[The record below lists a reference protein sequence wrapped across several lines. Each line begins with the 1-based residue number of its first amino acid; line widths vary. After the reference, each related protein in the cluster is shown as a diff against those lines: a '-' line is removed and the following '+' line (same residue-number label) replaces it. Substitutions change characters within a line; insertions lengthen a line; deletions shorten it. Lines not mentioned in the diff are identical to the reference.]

1 MRIPLGWLC
10 ALVLPVLLAWYV
22 QSYIESSES
31 LVFLSLIVL
40 AVVLWLFRL
49 VPDFIPALLVVMLA
63 IILDIV
69 PRDIALSGYTSDV
82 FFMVLGIFFLAAMM
96 SVSGLTYRVALA
108 LLIKLPESRWTSALV
123 LFFSGITL
131 STLIPSPLGRSA
143 IATPLLTAL
152 IGDKPQRQQDTL
164 LALSSIHGNTLLST
178 VFLTGNPLNFVM
190 LGLFDAQTQYR
201 FQWLTW
207 LWAALPAA
215 TIMLLGYLVW
225 LGRYLARHD
234 IALSN
239 RDVLHKHYRALGP
252 ISSKEIGALAAISV
266 LAVGIITIHWHH
278 IPMVWLALGVGV
290 AIYFYGGL
298 GVQDVS
304 KHVDWGTLI
313 FIASIVSW
321 GPMINYLSLDQW
333 LSAGIGVLSHYLSQ
347 GLVPGLTAMV
357 MLLIPI
363 RLLFPGAP
371 TFVILL
377 SALLP
382 VTASLGLSPWV
393 IGFALLTLSEAFLL
407 PHQHGVYSQVVSAL
421 ESRGRSLVQGD
432 LLAANSWLLIVRI
445 VALFASIPFWLW
457 QAFI

>member
-1 MRIPLGWLC
+1 MRVLIGWLFTIILPLLLGWYL
-10 ALVLPVLLAWYV
+10 
-22 QSYIESSES
+22 QRYIQSSES
-31 LVFLSLIVL
+31 LVFLLLIIL

-49 VPDFIPALLVVMLA
+49 VPDFVPPLLVIMLA
-63 IILDIV
+63 IILGIV
-69 PRDIALSGYTSDV
+69 PREIALSGYTSDV
-82 FFMVLGIFFLAAMM
+82 FFMVLGIFFLAAIM

-108 LLIKLPESRWTSALV
+108 LLLKLPESRWTSALV

-143 IATPLLTAL
+143 IATPLLTSL
-152 IGDKPQRQQDTL
+152 MSDKPEKEQDTL

-201 FQWLTW
+201 FQWLSW

-215 TIMLLGYLVW
+215 TIMLLGYLLW
-225 LGRYLARHD
+225 LGWYLTKHN
-234 IALSN
+234 IALTCHQ
-239 RDVLHKHYRALGP
+239 VLTKHYQALGK
-252 ISSKEIGALAAISV
+252 ISSKEIGAIAAITV
-266 LAVGIITIHWHH
+266 LALGIVTINWHH
-278 IPMVWLALGVGV
+278 IPMVWLTLGVGI
-290 AIYFYGGL
+290 AICFYGGL

-304 KHVDWGTLI
+304 KHIDWGTLI

-333 LSAGIGVLSHYLSQ
+333 LSAGVGVLSHYLSQ
-347 GLVPGLTAMV
+347 GLIPGLTAMV
-357 MLLIPI
+357 ILLIPM

-371 TFVILL
+371 TFVILM

-382 VTASLGLSPWV
+382 VTANLGLSPWV

-421 ESRGRSLVQGD
+421 ASRGRTLEQGE
-432 LLAANSWLLIVRI
+432 LLKANTWLLSVRI
-445 VALFASIPFWLW
+445 IALFASIPFWSW